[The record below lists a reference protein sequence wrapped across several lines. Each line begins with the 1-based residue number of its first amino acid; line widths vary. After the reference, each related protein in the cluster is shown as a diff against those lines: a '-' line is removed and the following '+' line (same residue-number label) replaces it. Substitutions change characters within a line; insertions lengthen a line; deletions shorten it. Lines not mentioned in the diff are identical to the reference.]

1 MYFVVGIYK
10 ERGFA
15 LNPVSNIGL
24 IQTERETS
32 RSHHPCVQNHPPPLQ
47 KISGR
52 EDWKKIK
59 IREMAAYPAREIIL
73 SCAPLISGEFIQ
85 LLSGHLVWLEH
96 YFSLKNYANS
106 VMLFGATKPYLIRLN
121 ARSGVMTIYY

>member
-32 RSHHPCVQNHPPPLQ
+32 RSH
-47 KISGR
+47 
-52 EDWKKIK
+52 
-59 IREMAAYPAREIIL
+59 
-73 SCAPLISGEFIQ
+73 Q
-85 LLSGHLVWLEH
+85 LLFRITLPRPTKDKRPGRLEENKDKRDDCLSSQGDNTFMCSLNKWRI
-96 YFSLKNYANS
+96 YTVAQWPFSLVGA
-106 VMLFGATKPYLIRLN
+106 LFLP
-121 ARSGVMTIYY
+121 

>member
-15 LNPVSNIGL
+15 LNLVSNIGL

-59 IREMAAYPAREIIL
+59 IREMTAYSSQGDNTFMCSLNKWRIYTVAQWP
-73 SCAPLISGEFIQ
+73 
-85 LLSGHLVWLEH
+85 
-96 YFSLKNYANS
+96 FSLVGA
-106 VMLFGATKPYLIRLN
+106 LFLP
-121 ARSGVMTIYY
+121 